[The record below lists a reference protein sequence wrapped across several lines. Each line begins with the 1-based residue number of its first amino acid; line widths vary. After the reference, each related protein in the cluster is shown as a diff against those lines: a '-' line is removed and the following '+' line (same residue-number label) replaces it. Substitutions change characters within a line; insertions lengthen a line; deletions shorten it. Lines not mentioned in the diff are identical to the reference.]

1 MKATPTNYRTT
12 TTTTEN
18 TTMTQTFQIPCQ
30 KCIARI
36 AAALST
42 DRCQAVE
49 HGTLLHHCPER
60 GLGIAVFSER
70 GLMVDWSVFPSPGI
84 EAVERRMQRAQAD
97 TLAGIAV
104 SNSLAASKPMH

>member
-1 MKATPTNYRTT
+1 M
-12 TTTTEN
+12 
-18 TTMTQTFQIPCQ
+18 TMTFKIPCQ

-49 HGTLLHHCPER
+49 HGTLLHHCREL
-60 GLGIAVFSER
+60 GLGVVVFSQR
-70 GLMVDWSVFPSPGI
+70 GLMTDWSVFPSPDI
-84 EAVERRMQRAQAD
+84 ETVERRMQRAQAD

-104 SNSLAASKPMH
+104 SNSLAASGPMH